1 VHWIDQHFKR
11 GLACSTIKVFDRT
24 KIKDFFHQLQIIID
38 RVCYFNCKWV
48 AFNLHKRVKRFLTS
62 NCWVTM
68 VLISHLR
75 SGSTKAH
82 RFCWLPSGA
91 GPPLEM
97 LNLNGI
103 RTTWVV
109 TGSEQN
115 STVGLNS
122 LSTWESCMRLQE

>member
-1 VHWIDQHFKR
+1 
-11 GLACSTIKVFDRT
+11 
-24 KIKDFFHQLQIIID
+24 
-38 RVCYFNCKWV
+38 
-48 AFNLHKRVKRFLTS
+48 
-62 NCWVTM
+62 M
-68 VLISHLR
+68 VLLLDQMDFLGR
-75 SGSTKAH
+75 AEGEAKWDNLLAGRGAVLKAGLSLGFLADDDNGGYLQVQAH
-82 RFCWLPSGA
+82 HWV
-91 GPPLEM
+91 